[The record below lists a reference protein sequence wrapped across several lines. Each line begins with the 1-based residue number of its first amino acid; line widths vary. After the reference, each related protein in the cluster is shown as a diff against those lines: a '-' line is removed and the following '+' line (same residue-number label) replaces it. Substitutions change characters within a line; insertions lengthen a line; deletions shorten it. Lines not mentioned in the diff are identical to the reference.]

1 MTEIPIACTLDRAQM
16 RRRGEDI
23 RALGRAALMAVD
35 RGDRQVV
42 LRFRPDPEIHEQ
54 VKAIA
59 AAESEC
65 CAFLDFTVAR
75 ERGATVV
82 TIAAPPDGAPVMH
95 KLVDLFSADAGPAA

>member
-1 MTEIPIACTLDRAQM
+1 MTEIPIACTLDRAQL

-23 RALGRAALMAVD
+23 RALGRAALTAVE
-35 RGDRQVV
+35 RSERQAV

-65 CAFLDFTVAR
+65 CAFLDFTVAQ
-75 ERGATVV
+75 EPGATVV
-82 TIAAPPDGAPVMH
+82 TIASPPDGAPILH
-95 KLVDLFSADAGPAA
+95 ELVDLFSADADRGG